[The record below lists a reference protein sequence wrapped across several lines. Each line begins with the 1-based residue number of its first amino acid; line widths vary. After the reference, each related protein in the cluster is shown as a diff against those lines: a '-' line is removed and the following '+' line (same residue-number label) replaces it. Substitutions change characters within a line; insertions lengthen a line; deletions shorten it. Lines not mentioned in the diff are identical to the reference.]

1 MAISQGSWSP
11 TSGMRENWLVQIE
24 DSSGSNTKYYSFFD
38 QTVASQNYLGKILNN
53 PSIRESIDLFTSKSN
68 LSNVT
73 IEIDNTDNQAEDLVF
88 GTNYYINR
96 DVKIYSNLQSGSPA
110 NFDNI
115 PLIYQGRLESVTH
128 NDESLTLSIIA
139 KRPWDN
145 VKVPDAYS
153 TAKTLGSLVYGDY
166 TGNSGLDFS
175 SNYTNNNYHP
185 APLDSLEEYADQ
197 IGTSSLSNINA
208 AEYSKKYDAFLPYV
222 APDTSTTTSGGI
234 QTFTVPNDFARNYF
248 DQAESVS
255 NTNTVNVSNK
265 DNSVDKNLT
274 TYATMTAVGTGTFSA
289 TETFTYT
296 LNSTHEI
303 SSVAAKYKV
312 QTSSGVTDRNVI
324 VTITADGK
332 NTQATHTS
340 TTTDQTISVSSIASG
355 TTSAT
360 LSFQFNHNTIGTEAY
375 SFEVRLY
382 ELYVSY
388 FVYGDE
394 QEIVYSATDGLNRSY
409 SSGTATKVHEFHRD
423 LFYRF
428 LGVTDSPIGWSDL
441 DTDRSSWTGRYWTL
455 EQKPIKQLLDKMAY
469 EGGFCYTYSANGTLK
484 YIYVKNSYS
493 SADHTLDKNDLS
505 GISID
510 HTPINDLITDI
521 TVNYDA
527 HPAKK
532 GTYRNQATASESTI
546 RSNYNIA
553 SDEAKLQVNLD
564 ALVGGIG
571 SDLTPTTP
579 NAGFIDYYGNLLS
592 EPRVIINTKVENPAL
607 FTMEL
612 GDICTLSNM
621 LPAKAFNKSYS
632 GLYFMVTSI
641 SRSSGKFQIE
651 LTEVS

>member
-11 TSGMRENWLVQIE
+11 ASGMRENWLVQIE

-53 PSIRESIDLFTSKSN
+53 PSIRESIDIFNSSSS
-68 LSNVT
+68 LSNVS

-96 DVKIYSNLQSGSPA
+96 NVKIYSNLQSGSPA

-128 NDESLTLSIIA
+128 NESSLSLSIVA
-139 KRPWDN
+139 TRPWDN
-145 VKVPDAYS
+145 VKVPNAYS
-153 TAKTLGSLVYGDY
+153 AAKTLGSLVYGDY

-394 QEIVYSATDGLNRSY
+394 QEIVYSATDGLDKSY

-428 LGVTDSPIGWSDL
+428 LGVTATPVGWSDL

-469 EGGFCYTYSANGTLK
+469 EGGFCYTYSADGTLR

-493 SADHTLDKNDLS
+493 SADHALDKNDLS
-505 GISID
+505 NINISHVSID
-510 HTPINDLITDI
+510 KLWTDVTINHDK
-521 TVNYDA
+521 
-527 HPAKK
+527 HPAKS
-532 GTYRNQATASESTI
+532 GYRSQTTASESTI
-546 RSNYNIA
+546 RTNYNIA
-553 SDEAKLQVNLD
+553 SDEGKRQINLD

-592 EPRVIINTKVENPAL
+592 EPRLIITANVENPA
-607 FTMEL
+607 FFDMEL
-612 GDICTLSNM
+612 GDICTLSTM
-621 LPAKAFNKSYS
+621 IPTKGFNKSFS

-641 SRSSGKFQIE
+641 SRSSGKFRIE

>member
-11 TSGMRENWLVQIE
+11 ASGMRENWLVQIE

>member
-1 MAISQGSWSP
+1 MALSKGSWSP
-11 TSGMRENWLVQIE
+11 TSGMRENWLIQIE

-53 PSIRESIDLFTSKSN
+53 PSIREGIDIFNSTSS
-68 LSNVT
+68 LSNVS
-73 IEIDNTDNQAEDLVF
+73 INIDNTDNQAEDLVF

-145 VKVPDAYS
+145 VQVPDAYS

-185 APLDSLEEYADQ
+185 APLDSVEEYADQ

-208 AEYSKKYDAFLPYV
+208 AEYSKKYDSFLPYV
-222 APDTSTTTSGGI
+222 YADGSTTTSGGI
-234 QTFTVPNDFARNYF
+234 QTFTVPNDFARNYY

-255 NTNTVNVSNK
+255 NTDTVSVSNK

-274 TYATMTAVGTGTFSA
+274 SYATMTAVGTGTFSA

-296 LNSTHEI
+296 LNSMHEI
-303 SSVAAKYKV
+303 GNIVAKYKV
-312 QTSSGVTDRNVI
+312 QTSSGVTDRNVR

-332 NTQATHTS
+332 STQATHPD
-340 TTTDQTISVSSIASG
+340 TTTDQTISVSGISEG

-360 LSFQFNHNTIGTEAY
+360 LDFQFNHNTIGGEAY

-394 QEIVYSATDGLNRSY
+394 QEVVYSATDGLDKSW

-423 LFYRF
+423 LFHRF
-428 LGVTDSPIGWSDL
+428 LGVTATPTGWSDL
-441 DTDRSSWTGRYWTL
+441 DSDRSSWTGRYWTV
-455 EQKPIKQLLDKMAY
+455 EQRPIKQLLDKMAY
-469 EGGFCYTYSANGTLK
+469 EGGFCYTYSADGTLR

-493 SADHTLDKNDLS
+493 SADHALDKNDLS
-505 GISID
+505 NVNISHVPID
-510 HTPINDLITDI
+510 KLWTDV
-521 TVNYDA
+521 TVNYDK
-527 HPAKK
+527 HPAKR
-532 GTYRNQATASESTI
+532 GHRSQTTASESTI
-546 RSNYNIA
+546 RTNYNIA
-553 SDEAKLQVNLD
+553 SDEGKRQINLD

-592 EPRVIINTKVENPAL
+592 EPRLIITANVENPA
-607 FTMEL
+607 FFDMEL
-612 GDICTLSNM
+612 GDICTLSTM
-621 LPAKAFNKSYS
+621 IPTKGFNKSFS

-641 SRSSGKFQIE
+641 NRSSGKFNIE